1 MDFQHT
7 EDRRMLADTLN
18 RFVAEQYGFNTRD
31 TIARSTAGFSAD
43 MWQRFAGL
51 GVIGALFDEADGGF
65 GGAGF
70 DVAVAFEALGR
81 GLVVEPFLDTLI
93 VGRALA
99 HAGSDAQRARI
110 ASLIDGT
117 QIAALAHDEPGS
129 HYEDARVTT
138 RAEKDSSGWVLQ
150 GAKGVVQHAEHADV
164 LLVSARTAFDNPGGE
179 FDEAGISLFLVP
191 RDAAGV
197 SVRGYRRIDG
207 GRAAEVTLDNV
218 RLGADALVGAQGSG
232 FATLEHARGY
242 GLVALAAEA
251 VGAMDV
257 ARDFTLEY
265 LRTRKQFGAAIGS
278 FQALQHRMAD
288 VLLEIEQA
296 RSAVINA
303 AAAIDAP
310 RAQRERALSAA
321 KYTIGRIGARVAE
334 EAIQLHG
341 GIGMTWELPLA
352 HYAKRLVM
360 IDHQLGDE
368 DHHLARYIALARV
381 AA

>member
-1 MDFQHT
+1 MNFQHT

-18 RFVAEQYGFNTRD
+18 RFISEQYGFDTRD
-31 TIARSTAGFSAD
+31 TIARSTEGFSAD
-43 MWQRFAGL
+43 MWRRFAEL

-70 DVAVAFEALGR
+70 DVAVVFEALGR

-99 HAGSDAQRARI
+99 HAGSAAQRARI
-110 ASLIDGT
+110 APLIDGS

-129 HYEDARVTT
+129 HYEEARVTT
-138 RAEKDSSGWVLQ
+138 RAEKHGEGWVLH

-164 LLVSARTAFDNPGGE
+164 LLVSARTSGSE

-197 SVRGYRRIDG
+197 SMRGYRKIDG
-207 GRAAEVTLDNV
+207 GRAAEVTLVNV
-218 RLGADALVGAQGSG
+218 KLDADALVGEQGSG

-242 GLVALAAEA
+242 GIVALAAQA

-265 LRTRKQFGAAIGS
+265 LRTRKQFGTPIGS

-303 AAAIDAP
+303 AAAIAAP

-321 KYTIGRIGARVAE
+321 KYTIGHIGARVAE

-368 DHHLARYIALARV
+368 DHHLARYIALGQE

>member
-1 MDFQHT
+1 MNFQHT

-18 RFVAEQYGFNTRD
+18 RFISDQYGFETRD
-31 TIARSTAGFSAD
+31 KIARSSEGFSAD
-43 MWQRFAGL
+43 MWRRFADL
-51 GVIGALFDEADGGF
+51 GVIGALFDETDGGF
-65 GGAGF
+65 GGQGF
-70 DVAVAFEALGR
+70 DVAVVFEALGR

-99 HAGSDAQRARI
+99 HAGREAQRQRI
-110 ASLIDGT
+110 ASLIDGS

-129 HYEDARVTT
+129 HYEAARVNT
-138 RAEKDSSGWVLQ
+138 RAEKNGDGWLLH
-150 GAKGVVQHAEHADV
+150 GAKGVVQHAEHADF
-164 LLVSARTAFDNPGGE
+164 LLVSARTSGSE

-191 RDAAGV
+191 RSAAGV
-197 SVRGYRRIDG
+197 SVRGYRKIDG
-207 GRAAEVTLDNV
+207 ARAAEVTLDNV
-218 RLGADALVGAQGSG
+218 AVSADALVGEPGSG

-242 GLVALAAEA
+242 GLLALAAEA
-251 VGAMDV
+251 LGAMDV
-257 ARDFTLEY
+257 ARDFTLDY
-265 LRTRKQFGAAIGS
+265 LRTRKQFGVPLGS

-288 VLLEIEQA
+288 LLLDIEQS

-310 RAQRERALSAA
+310 RLQRERALSAA
-321 KYTIGRIGARVAE
+321 KYTIGSIGTRVAE
-334 EAIQLHG
+334 ESIQLHG

-368 DHHLARYIALARV
+368 DHHLARYIALNALES
-381 AA
+381 AAA

>member
-1 MDFQHT
+1 MNFQHT

-18 RFVAEQYGFNTRD
+18 RFISEQYGFDTRD
-31 TIARSTAGFSAD
+31 TIARSTEGFSAD
-43 MWQRFAGL
+43 MWRRFAEL

-70 DVAVAFEALGR
+70 DVAVVFEALGR

-99 HAGSDAQRARI
+99 HAGSAAQRARI
-110 ASLIDGT
+110 APLIDGS

-129 HYEDARVTT
+129 HYEEARVTT
-138 RAEKDSSGWVLQ
+138 RAEKHGEGWLLH

-164 LLVSARTAFDNPGGE
+164 LLVSARTSGSE

-197 SVRGYRRIDG
+197 SMRGYRKIDG
-207 GRAAEVTLDNV
+207 GRAAEVTLVNV
-218 RLGADALVGAQGSG
+218 KLDADALVGEQGSG

-242 GLVALAAEA
+242 GIVALAAQA

-265 LRTRKQFGAAIGS
+265 LRTRKQFGTPIGS

-303 AAAIDAP
+303 AAAIAAP

-321 KYTIGRIGARVAE
+321 KYTIGHIGARVAE

-368 DHHLARYIALARV
+368 DHHLARYIALGQE

>member
-18 RFVAEQYGFNTRD
+18 RFITEQYDFNTRD
-31 TIARSTAGFSAD
+31 TIARSEEGFSAD
-43 MWQRFAGL
+43 MWQRFAEL

-70 DVAVAFEALGR
+70 DVAVVFEALGR

-99 HAGSDAQRARI
+99 HAGSEAQRARI
-110 ASLIDGT
+110 ASFIDGS

-129 HYEDARVTT
+129 HYEDARVAT
-138 RAEKDSSGWVLQ
+138 RAEKNGDGWVLQ
-150 GAKGVVQHAEHADV
+150 GAKGVVQVAEHADV
-164 LLVSARTAFDNPGGE
+164 LLVSARTSGDAFA
-179 FDEAGISLFLVP
+179 EAGISLFLVP

-197 SVRGYRRIDG
+197 SLRGYRKIDG
-207 GRAAEVTLDNV
+207 GRAAEVALDNV
-218 RLGADALVGAQGSG
+218 KVHADALVGAQGSG

-242 GLVALAAEA
+242 GIVALASEA
-251 VGAMDV
+251 VGAMEI
-257 ARDFTLEY
+257 ARDFTLDY
-265 LRTRKQFGAAIGS
+265 LRTRKQFGLPIGS

-368 DHHLARYIALARV
+368 DHHLARYIALGRE